1 MFKPEI
7 NEIKKRFTQSKCAI
21 DKICGCYVDAEKNK
35 KMVFKEPFLALP
47 DEDMF
52 KYFEIFRKALS
63 GTIGKNLVNL
73 EFPLASEEEGGTQN
87 TLLKL
92 RDSKLNDDSLLESYY
107 DKIIESYDY
116 VGNYLILIIHDNY
129 DIPCKTTDGIE
140 VEDGSDEVYE
150 YTMTVICPVNLS
162 KPGLSYFQD
171 SNSFANRIRDWVVEM
186 PEFAFVFPAFNDR
199 STDIHSTLFYTKDAA
214 DFHDTLTDSLFG
226 STLPLT
232 AAVQKETFQT
242 IIEETLGDDCEMEVV
257 KTIHENLCELVEE
270 HSEDVEPLSLG
281 KQEIKRLFADSGVKD
296 EKLEDFDNLY
306 EAAAGGNS
314 YLQVSNVYNKKSFE
328 VKTPDISIKV
338 SPERLDLISKQDVN
352 GRPCIVI
359 EISDQV
365 EVNGI
370 PVSTGYMVTPDE
382 GTEE

>member
-21 DKICGCYVDAEKNK
+21 DRICGCYVDAEKNK
-35 KMVFKEPFLALP
+35 KMVFKEPFLTLP
-47 DEDMF
+47 EEDIF

-63 GTIGKNLVNL
+63 GTLGKNLINL
-73 EFPLASEEEGGTQN
+73 EFPLESESEGGTQN

-92 RDSKLNDDSLLESYY
+92 RDSKLNDEEFLDKYY

-116 VGNYLILIIHDNY
+116 VGNYLILLIHDNY

-150 YTMTVICPVNLS
+150 YIMTCICPVNLS

-171 SNSFANRIRDWVVEM
+171 SNTFANRIRDWVVDM

-199 STDIHSTLFYTKDAA
+199 ATDIHSTLFYTKDAT

-226 STLPLT
+226 GTLPLT
-232 AAVQKETFQT
+232 AEIQKETFQT

-257 KTIHENLCELVEE
+257 KSIHENICEMVEE
-270 HSEDVEPLSLG
+270 HADAPEPLTLG
-281 KQEIKRLFADSGVKD
+281 KKEMKRLFESAGVEDS
-296 EKLEDFDNLY
+296 KLEDFENYYD
-306 EAAAGGNS
+306 AAAGENMN
-314 YLQVSNVYNKKSFE
+314 LQVSNVYNKKSFE
-328 VKTPDISIKV
+328 VKTPDIQIKV
-338 SPERLDLISKQDVN
+338 NPERLDLITTKEIE
-352 GRPCIVI
+352 GRNCIVI
-359 EISDQV
+359 EINDAV

-370 PVSTGYMVTPDE
+370 PVRSI
-382 GTEE
+382 